1 MLPALL
7 VQLAVAAPAQSK
19 LTPALAEVLASARD
33 DELVPVIVALDA
45 RLDTQALI
53 AQTDALPKHQRAAFT
68 RARLEGY
75 ALQSQAPLR
84 AVIESERAAGRVAY
98 AELLWTC
105 NAHLVTATPQ
115 ALARIAAVERV
126 AYLSHDPHVPLELV
140 QDVAPPPLYSIG
152 SLPYSTSF
160 EGGALPAEFHR
171 ELTGLGQVQ
180 VTGANGPASDG
191 ALHLAVDGAGAGT
204 ALAVL
209 HLDLST
215 VSSAALTFD
224 IRAFDA
230 PSEPQDGLF
239 ISVDGAT
246 YKKFAPLPA
255 PGPYQTL
262 AFDLGLVAL
271 QQGLTLGPDTRIAFG
286 WGGNGSLPA
295 QGFTIDK
302 LSVVANGGPVVPPEP
317 NIAALQAPTLW
328 AVGVEGQGSRILII
342 DDGVQSVHPA
352 LAPQR
357 WTNPNE
363 VLGNGLDDDNNGKID
378 DIWGWDFVSND
389 NNPTPIFSEHGTNTA
404 GIVCG
409 NGAFNGNVRTGMAP
423 QTKWAAALVNG
434 EGNML
439 SAYQYAIAAGFDC
452 ITSSHSWK
460 WPSTPNY
467 PLFRASTDAE
477 LAAGIIHANS
487 IGNQGTL
494 TFAYPIPYN
503 IATPGNCPAPWSH
516 PQQVQAGLSSVLGC
530 GGIFLGSDALYADSG
545 QGPAAWEDVKFTNP
559 NYPYPQNPAYFDYPY
574 LGGTLPGLLKPDLV
588 AYVNVKTTN
597 GTTGYNPSF
606 GGTSAATPHLGGA
619 LCLMVG
625 ANPSVPPRQIAQ
637 ALQETALD
645 LGPAGKDARFGAG
658 KIRVYDAAIRILSAV
673 TAYPPK
679 APPGGVAN
687 LALTGHAGSPY
698 ILAAGL
704 SKTAIPTTL
713 GITIDVG
720 NPLIVITSGTLSGYA
735 SAVPLV
741 LPVPNDP
748 LLSGFSVHFQLF
760 TDDSNGPSKRWLA
773 SLVETFRIL

>member
-1 MLPALL
+1 MLPLL
-7 VQLAVAAPAQSK
+7 LLQFAVAAPAHAK
-19 LTPALAEVLASARD
+19 LTPALAEALASARA
-33 DELVPVIVALDA
+33 DELLPVIVALDA
-45 RLDTQALI
+45 RVDMQALI
-53 AQTDALPKHQRAAFT
+53 AETDALPKHQRAAFT

-75 ALQSQAPLR
+75 ALQAQAPLR
-84 AVIESERAAGRVAY
+84 AVIDAERAAGRVAY

-105 NAHLVTATPQ
+105 NAHLVTATPA
-115 ALARIAAVERV
+115 ALERIAAVERV

-140 QDVAPPPLYSIG
+140 QDVAPPPLYAIG
-152 SLPYSTSF
+152 TLPYATSF
-160 EGGALPAEFHR
+160 ESGALPAEFHR
-171 ELTGLGQVQ
+171 DLTGFGQVF
-180 VTGANGPASDG
+180 VTSAQGPASDG
-191 ALHLAVDGAGAGT
+191 AFHLALDGAGVGT
-204 ALAVL
+204 GLAVL

-224 IRAFDA
+224 IHAFDA
-230 PSEPQDGLF
+230 PSEPQDGFF
-239 ISVDGAT
+239 ISVDGVT

-262 AFDLGLVAL
+262 SFDLGLVAM
-271 QQGLTLGPDTRIAFG
+271 QQGLTLGSDTRIAFG
-286 WGGNGSLPA
+286 WGGSGPLPS
-295 QGFTIDK
+295 QGYTIDK

-357 WTNPNE
+357 WTNPGE
-363 VLGNGLDDDNNGKID
+363 IPGNGIDDDNNGKID

-423 QTKWAAALVNG
+423 QTTWAAALVNG

-477 LAAGIIHANS
+477 LAAGMIHANS

-494 TFAYPIPYN
+494 TFTYPIPYN

-516 PQQVQAGLSSVLGC
+516 PSQVQAGVSSVLGC
-530 GGIFLGSDALYADSG
+530 AGIFLGTDALYADSG

-574 LGGTLPGLLKPDLV
+574 LGGTLPGLLKPDLS

-619 LCLMVG
+619 LCLMID

-645 LGPAGKDARFGAG
+645 LGTPGKDLRFGAG
-658 KIRVYDAAIRILSAV
+658 KIRVYDAAVRILSAV

-679 APPGGVAN
+679 APPGGFAN
-687 LALTGHAGSPY
+687 LALTGHAGSPFL
-698 ILAAGL
+698 LAAGFA
-704 SKTAIPTTL
+704 KTAIPTTL

-720 NPLIVITSGTLSGYA
+720 NPLIVVGSGTLGGYVNP
-735 SAVPLV
+735 VPLV

-748 LLSGFSVHFQLF
+748 LLSGFQVHFQLF
-760 TDDSNGPSKRWLA
+760 TDDTSGPSKRWLA